1 MVAALTFTTA
11 DGDVI
16 DLNDGTVLSLRGALR
31 NTGMP
36 PVLQDTVKTPNR
48 DGETWKRMIFEPRFL
63 GLNLTVQG
71 SSFSDLQDQHQTLLT
86 ALNPRLGVGMLKYT
100 PAATLYAIDCLV
112 EDGPRFNNYRGPL
125 MDRVAISF
133 RCPDPTWYDPVENNE
148 TVANSGSG
156 LSFAGSG
163 VSFDPLSFADG
174 TGTTTI
180 NNLGNMASFPTIT
193 VPGACTNPIIRNT
206 TTGKKLQFVGLTI
219 GSGENLIIDTKLR
232 TAKIGS
238 ISHISKLSADSEFWT
253 LEPGNNVITFSVSSG
268 TVTALVDYLTRF
280 LGV

>member
-1 MVAALTFTTA
+1 MGITALTYTDA
-11 DGDVI
+11 DGNTI
-16 DLNDGTVLSLRGALR
+16 DLDDGAVLSLLGAIR
-31 NTGMP
+31 NAGMP
-36 PVLQDTVKTPNR
+36 PIVQDAVKTPNR
-48 DGETWKRMIFEPRFL
+48 DGETHKRMIFEPRFL
-63 GLNLTVQG
+63 GVNLTVRG

-86 ALNPRLGVGMLKYT
+86 ALNPRLGVGTLKYT

-133 RCPDPTWYDPVENNE
+133 RCPDPTWYNPTENNE

-156 LSFAGSG
+156 LS
-163 VSFDPLSFADG
+163 VPITVPLSFEDG
-174 TGTTTI
+174 TGTTVI
-180 NNLGNMASFPTIT
+180 NNLGNMASFPDITI
-193 VPGACTNPIIRNT
+193 PGACTVPIIRNT
-206 TTGKKLQFVGLTI
+206 TTGKKLHFVGLTI
-219 GSGENLIIDTKLR
+219 NAGQSLVIDSKLR

-238 ISHISKLSADSEFWT
+238 ISKIDFLSADSEFWT

>member
-1 MVAALTFTTA
+1 VVTALTYTDA
-11 DGDVI
+11 DGNVI
-16 DLNDGTVLSLRGALR
+16 DLDDGTVLSLLGALR
-31 NTGMP
+31 NAGIP
-36 PVLQDTVKTPNR
+36 SILHDTVKTPNR
-48 DGETWKRMIFEPRFL
+48 DGETWKRLTFEPRFL

-71 SSFSDLQDQHQTLLT
+71 SSFSDLQDQHQTLIT
-86 ALNPRLGVGMLKYT
+86 ALNPALGVGTLRYT

-133 RCPDPTWYDPVENNE
+133 RCPDPTWYNPTENNE

-156 LSFAGSG
+156 LS
-163 VSFDPLSFADG
+163 VPITVPLSFADG
-174 TGTTTI
+174 TGTTI
-180 NNLGNMASFPTIT
+180 VNNLGNMPSFPDITI
-193 VPGACTNPIIRNT
+193 PGACTNPIIRNT

-219 GSGENLIIDTKLR
+219 NAGQNLVIDSKLR

-238 ISHISKLSADSEFWT
+238 INKIDFLSADSGFWT